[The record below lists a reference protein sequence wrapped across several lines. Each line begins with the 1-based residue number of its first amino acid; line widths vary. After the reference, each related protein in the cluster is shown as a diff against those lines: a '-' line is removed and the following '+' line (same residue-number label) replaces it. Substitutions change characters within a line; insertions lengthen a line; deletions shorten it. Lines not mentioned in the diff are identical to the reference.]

1 MAYKSRSELS
11 SPFPSSVHFFAS
23 SIPEPPLALPEEE
36 AAVSSAISS
45 PSRLKEFRR
54 GRYCARLALQQ
65 MQIDS
70 PISRN
75 PDTREPLWPD
85 GVVGSITHSGKWA
98 VAVVASVSEIAA
110 IGIDVE
116 QSKRSINPG
125 IARLVCTEDETAWLE
140 SLDSAQADLGLKAI
154 FSAKESIYKCLFPRC
169 RVPLT
174 FQDATIAL
182 LPDWNGFHF
191 QLHCPCPP
199 LIIEQE
205 ARLEGVLRLS
215 RQTILSG
222 VFIKSMKS
230 TG

>member
-1 MAYKSRSELS
+1 MAYKSRSELP

-36 AAVSSAISS
+36 ATTSAISS
-45 PSRLKEFRR
+45 PLRLKEFRR
-54 GRYCARLALQQ
+54 GRHCARLALQQ

-70 PISRN
+70 PIPRN

-98 VAVVASVSEIAA
+98 AAATASVSEIAA

-116 QSKRSINPG
+116 QIERSVNPG
-125 IARLVCTEDETAWLE
+125 IARIVCTEDEITWLK

-174 FQDATIAL
+174 FQDATIIL
-182 LPDWNGFHF
+182 LPDWNGFQF
-191 QLHCPCPP
+191 QLHCLCPP
-199 LIIEQE
+199 LITEQE
-205 ARLEGVLRLS
+205 VWLDGVLSLS
-215 RQTILSG
+215 RQAILSG
-222 VFIKSMKS
+222 VFIKYMKS
-230 TG
+230 TR